1 MKVGDLVTKV
11 SAWEGRVYGII
22 IAVGEWSELN
32 VEVQWAGYGTVF
44 EFWDSVDRVE
54 LINASR

>member
-11 SAWEGRVYGII
+11 AFWEGRVYGII

-32 VEVQWAGYGTVF
+32 VEVQWAGYGT
-44 EFWDSVDRVE
+44 FWDSVDRVE